1 MANVVGLIN
10 LHSDVSLKGLT
21 ERRPVASV
29 SFLGRYGVIDFVLS
43 NFSNS
48 RIDKVGILV
57 KEKPRSLLKHI
68 GSGNAW
74 NFNSKRGGISLLYDE
89 KYANSNMYNHDINNM
104 LENIAISAKQK
115 GIKNIDTKVDAAY
128 QNMHALQK
136 EIEQLKN
143 QIFALKSN
151 EWVNETVSLGSV
163 NALIKKVEGMDAG
176 ALKDIVSNLKAK
188 DPNIVWVF
196 GNVSS
201 DKVVF
206 VSGDGRGAV

>member
-1 MANVVGLIN
+1 
-10 LHSDVSLKGLT
+10 
-21 ERRPVASV
+21 
-29 SFLGRYGVIDFVLS
+29 
-43 NFSNS
+43 
-48 RIDKVGILV
+48 
-57 KEKPRSLLKHI
+57 
-68 GSGNAW
+68 
-74 NFNSKRGGISLLYDE
+74 
-89 KYANSNMYNHDINNM
+89 M

-188 DPNIVWVF
+188 DPNIVCFF
-196 GNVSS
+196 GNVSN
-201 DKVVF
+201 DKIVF
-206 VSGDGRGAV
+206 VSGAGKDAVSKGVHAGQLVKKAAQLCSGNGGGKPDMAQAGGKDISKLNEAFEAIKSELANI

>member
-74 NFNSKRGGISLLYDE
+74 NFNSKE
-89 KYANSNMYNHDINNM
+89 
-104 LENIAISAKQK
+104 
-115 GIKNIDTKVDAAY
+115 
-128 QNMHALQK
+128 
-136 EIEQLKN
+136 
-143 QIFALKSN
+143 
-151 EWVNETVSLGSV
+151 
-163 NALIKKVEGMDAG
+163 
-176 ALKDIVSNLKAK
+176 
-188 DPNIVWVF
+188 
-196 GNVSS
+196 
-201 DKVVF
+201 VVF
-206 VSGDGRGAV
+206 HYYMMKNMQTVTCTTMTSTIC